1 MFYERSVPGLTAK
14 LSALPWHL
22 ILVIL
27 AVAGIGC
34 ATLYSVAGGSF
45 DPWASRHAAR
55 FAAALVL
62 AIALSL
68 VPAGVWRASA
78 GPVYIL
84 AIGLLAAVPIVGV
97 EALGAKRWLRAG
109 GLSIQPVE
117 IMKVALIVA
126 LAQFYH
132 RLGDAR
138 EASQPHWVALALG
151 VIVLPALLT
160 VRQPDLGSAIL
171 LAAIGLGVMFLAG
184 VSIWWFAGGFVALAA
199 LLPTLPYLLHDY
211 QRRRIEVFLDPDR
224 DPLGAGYHIAQARI
238 ALGNGGLHGQGF
250 LQGTQ
255 SQLDFVPEKMTDFVF
270 VAIGEEWGFAG
281 AMFVLALYATLVVL
295 LSVMAVRAGTQ
306 FSRLVI
312 GGTVIMLA
320 AYVAINIA
328 MVTGLVPVVGVP
340 LPLIS
345 YGGSAMITLM
355 VAIGIAMGVARR
367 NA

>member
-1 MFYERSVPGLTAK
+1 MFYPPAVRGFAGK
-14 LSALPWHL
+14 LFALPWHL
-22 ILVIL
+22 ILVVT

-45 DPWASRHAAR
+45 DPWASRHAVR

-62 AIALSL
+62 AIGLSF
-68 VPAGVWRASA
+68 VPAAVWRASA
-78 GPVYIL
+78 GPVYIV

-117 IMKVALIVA
+117 IMKVALIVT
-126 LAQFYH
+126 LAQLYH
-132 RLGDAR
+132 WLGDAR
-138 EASQPHWVALALG
+138 QASRPHWVALALG
-151 VIVLPALLT
+151 LILLPALLT

-171 LAAIGLGVMFLAG
+171 LGAIGLGVMFLAG
-184 VSIWWFAGGFVALAA
+184 VSVWWFAGGIAALAA
-199 LLPTLPYLLHDY
+199 LLPMAPHLLHDY

-238 ALGNGGLHGQGF
+238 ALGNGGFHGQGF

-281 AMFVLALYATLVVL
+281 AVCVLALYATMIVL
-295 LSVMAVRAGTQ
+295 LSVMALRAGTQ
-306 FSRLVI
+306 FARLVI
-312 GGTVIMLA
+312 GGTLIMLA

-367 NA
+367 DA